1 MRSPSDMVWS
11 ASGCDFGSV
20 QVKRES
26 GPPKAEAP
34 ASLAASACMVTLGTA
49 RQAGMENS
57 HSEVKGGGQGGAL
70 TPAQKSEPAGGE
82 GAEDGRGWGA
92 EQPATEQHDRMGPQ
106 SRARCGQG
114 TDPDRCCRL
123 MDGWMDGMDMQAAP
137 GSEAVQWPVNGRPVD
152 NNRRRHQTSS
162 SIGAPGVDGLSTT
175 TEDLRRAL
183 LVKAHQIL
191 TLVRRIVAC
200 TSGEPGG
207 GAGLALI
214 HESGQRELNAQ
225 NGRELDWMPKTAL
238 QWTRTAGIAPAGALC
253 RIQSPP
259 ATPHLFLAWSSRFLP
274 PPFLLA
280 PFGFFPTT
288 HPSANRITP
297 RFLRSIDEESLF
309 SSFSLSPASRARIGP
324 FLSFSAISSTENDDD
339 EHDDDDTGDDC
350 EAAPTAAMMLR
361 SRQASKALRA
371 LGQARHFTSTTQ
383 PAAVQAP
390 RKIASGQR
398 NQATAATATS
408 AAPNVRATP
417 SPAFNAEEQQQQKH
431 SHVQPLVNPQK
442 SDMDESFIGKTG
454 GEIFHEMMLRQG
466 VKHIFG
472 YPGGAI
478 LPVFDAIY
486 NSKHFDFILPR
497 HEQGAGH
504 MAEGYARASGK
515 PGVVL
520 VTSGPGATNVVT
532 PMQDALSDGTP
543 LVVFCG
549 QVPTSAIGSDA
560 FQEADVV
567 GISRACTKWNVMV
580 KNVAELPRRINEAFE
595 IATSGR
601 PGPVLVDLPK
611 DVTAGILRR
620 AIPTETAL
628 PALPSAAS
636 RAAME
641 SSRKHLEHT
650 IKRVADLVNRAK
662 QPVIYAGQGIIQSEG
677 GPELLKELADKAS
690 IPVTTTLQGLG
701 GFDELDEK
709 SLHMLGMHGSAYA
722 NMAMQEADLIIALG
736 ARFDDRVT
744 LNVAKFAPGARAAA
758 AEKRGGIVHFE
769 VMPKNIN
776 KVVQATEAV
785 EGNVGSNLKLL
796 LPEVQAKTMDD
807 RKEWFGKINEWKK
820 KWPLSHYERA
830 ERHGLIK
837 PQTLIEEL
845 SKLTADR
852 KDKTYIATGVGQHQ
866 MWTAQHFRW
875 RHPRSMITSG
885 GLGTMGFGLPAA
897 IGAKVAQP
905 DALVFDIDGD
915 ASFGMTLTELATA
928 AQFNIGVKVI
938 VLNNEEQGMVTQWQ
952 NLFYEDRYAHTHQV
966 NPDFMKLAESM
977 RVQGRRCV
985 DPEDVVDSLKW
996 LINTDGPA
1004 LLEVVTDKKVPV
1016 LPMVPAGSA
1025 LHEFLVFDGEKDKK
1039 RRELMRER
1047 TSGLHG

>member
-1 MRSPSDMVWS
+1 
-11 ASGCDFGSV
+11 
-20 QVKRES
+20 
-26 GPPKAEAP
+26 
-34 ASLAASACMVTLGTA
+34 
-49 RQAGMENS
+49 
-57 HSEVKGGGQGGAL
+57 
-70 TPAQKSEPAGGE
+70 
-82 GAEDGRGWGA
+82 
-92 EQPATEQHDRMGPQ
+92 
-106 SRARCGQG
+106 
-114 TDPDRCCRL
+114 
-123 MDGWMDGMDMQAAP
+123 
-137 GSEAVQWPVNGRPVD
+137 
-152 NNRRRHQTSS
+152 
-162 SIGAPGVDGLSTT
+162 
-175 TEDLRRAL
+175 
-183 LVKAHQIL
+183 
-191 TLVRRIVAC
+191 
-200 TSGEPGG
+200 
-207 GAGLALI
+207 
-214 HESGQRELNAQ
+214 
-225 NGRELDWMPKTAL
+225 
-238 QWTRTAGIAPAGALC
+238 
-253 RIQSPP
+253 
-259 ATPHLFLAWSSRFLP
+259 
-274 PPFLLA
+274 
-280 PFGFFPTT
+280 
-288 HPSANRITP
+288 
-297 RFLRSIDEESLF
+297 
-309 SSFSLSPASRARIGP
+309 
-324 FLSFSAISSTENDDD
+324 
-339 EHDDDDTGDDC
+339 
-350 EAAPTAAMMLR
+350 MLR
-361 SRQASKALRA
+361 SRQATKALRA

-383 PAAVQAP
+383 PAAVLAP
-390 RKIASGQR
+390 KKVPTGQR

-408 AAPNVRATP
+408 AAPQVRAVP
-417 SPAFNAEEQQQQKH
+417 SPAFSAEDQDR
-431 SHVQPLVNPQK
+431 SHVQPLVNPQNAH
-442 SDMDESFIGKTG
+442 MDESFIGKTG

-520 VTSGPGATNVVT
+520 VTSGPGATNVIT
-532 PMQDALSDGTP
+532 PLQDALSDGTP
-543 LVVFCG
+543 MVVFCG
-549 QVPTSAIGSDA
+549 QVPTTAIGSDA

-611 DVTAGILRR
+611 DVTAGILRK

-628 PALPSAAS
+628 PSLPSAAS
-636 RAAME
+636 RAAMDL
-641 SSRKHLEHT
+641 SRKQLASS
-650 IKRVADLVNRAK
+650 IKRVAGLVNRAK
-662 QPVIYAGQGIIQSEG
+662 KPVIYAGQGVILSEG

-690 IPVTTTLQGLG
+690 IPVTTTLHGLG
-701 GFDELDEK
+701 GFDELDDK

-744 LNVAKFAPGARAAA
+744 GNIAKFAPGAKAAA

-785 EGNVGSNLKLL
+785 EGDVATNLRQL
-796 LPEVQAKTMDD
+796 LPEVAAKSMED

-820 KWPLSHYERA
+820 KWPLSHYARA
-830 ERHGLIK
+830 ERGGLIK
-837 PQTLIEEL
+837 PQTVIEEL
-845 SKLTADR
+845 SNLTADR
-852 KDKTYIATGVGQHQ
+852 KDTTYIATGVGQHQ

-885 GLGTMGFGLPAA
+885 GLGTMGYGLPAA

-905 DALVFDIDGD
+905 DALVVDIDGD

-928 AQFNIGVKVI
+928 SQFNIGVKII

-977 RVQGRRCV
+977 RIQSRRV
-985 DPEDVVDSLKW
+985 TDPADVVDSLKW
-996 LINTDGPA
+996 LINSDGPA

-1025 LHEFLVFDGEKDKK
+1025 LHEFLVFDEEQDKK
-1039 RRELMRER
+1039 RRELMRQR
-1047 TSGLHG
+1047 TCGLHG